1 MQTIPGYSNG
11 HNLAGGRPAS
21 AKTGTHQLGDT
32 GQNRDAWMVG
42 YTPQLSTAVWVGTV
56 KGDVPLVNSWGG
68 PVYGAG
74 LPADI
79 WNATMDGALQGTDF
93 ESFPTPGEIG
103 GYAGVP
109 QAPAPIQ
116 APAPVQAPVYSAPP
130 THQPTVQATT
140 PPNGVEVLP
149 GVTIPL
155 PQPPAPSPPPL
166 VPEQPLPPPPPPPA
180 PLPPPAEPAA
190 PPPPGPP
197 PGPPPPP

>member
-1 MQTIPGYSNG
+1 
-11 HNLAGGRPAS
+11 
-21 AKTGTHQLGDT
+21 
-32 GQNRDAWMVG
+32 MVG

-79 WNATMDGALQGTDF
+79 WKATMDGALQGTDF

-109 QAPAPIQ
+109 QAPPP
-116 APAPVQAPVYSAPP
+116 PAPVYVPPP
-130 THQPTVQATT
+130 TYQPPPPPPA
-140 PPNGVEVLP
+140 PNGVEVLP

-155 PQPPAPSPPPL
+155 PQPPPPAPLPPPPF
-166 VPEQPLPPPPPPPA
+166 PEQPLPPPPPGLPPPPE
-180 PLPPPAEPAA
+180 PLPPPAEPVA
-190 PPPPGPP
+190 PPPPAPL